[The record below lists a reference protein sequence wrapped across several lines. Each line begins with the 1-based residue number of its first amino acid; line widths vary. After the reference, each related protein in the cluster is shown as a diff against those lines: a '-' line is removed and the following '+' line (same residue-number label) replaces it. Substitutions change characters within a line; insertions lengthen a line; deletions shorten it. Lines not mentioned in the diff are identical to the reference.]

1 MVPSHSCQISD
12 SVFHTELNLSNTNP
26 PSYRTQRSMDVI
38 KIENKNVYGSESNIN
53 CINARGNVRSFALHQ
68 IRDQIL
74 PDSELNLGG
83 NTFRDNIGDNYCNKV
98 NNKNLFDLN
107 PVPIDVNVIRTGEII
122 YQSPGQ
128 TNRSSI

>member
-1 MVPSHSCQISD
+1 M
-12 SVFHTELNLSNTNP
+12 
-26 PSYRTQRSMDVI
+26 
-38 KIENKNVYGSESNIN
+38 YGSESNIN